1 MAAQDGNGPQPYA
14 AYLQTVVRKGLLEG
28 ELPIVTTNPNWLEE
42 EARQKMPKEGFDYI
56 IGGAG
61 ESATMDANRLAFR
74 QWKIVPR
81 VLKPTTPRDLSVTIF
96 GQKFDVPV
104 LMAPVGIN
112 SLFHQD
118 KEIGVAQACAA
129 LHVPFTLSTASQST
143 LEEVAAATP
152 ESPKWFQ
159 LYWPNDDEVTAS
171 LLKRAKDN
179 GYTALVVTL
188 DTWTLAWRPHDLD
201 TANVPFLLG
210 KGDANGFSD
219 PVFRR
224 KFAEMSDGGTPEDN
238 LLRAALYWNAMA
250 FPGTSHSWEDLKL
263 LKKHWDGPI
272 ILKGIL
278 SVEDAELAVEHGI
291 EGIIV
296 SNHGGRQIDGAIA
309 TLDVLPEIVDAV
321 GSKLTVMMDSGIRTG
336 ADILKALA
344 LGAKAVFVGRPVVY
358 GLGINGKEGA
368 EAVLAGLLADLDLTM
383 GFAGAQ
389 TIADLKRSMLRK
401 IQHSGDVKSSH

>member
-1 MAAQDGNGPQPYA
+1 MADEGGDGPQPYA
-14 AYLQTVVRKGLLEG
+14 AYLRAILQKGVLAG
-28 ELPIVTTNPNWLEE
+28 ELPIVTTNPNLLEE
-42 EARQKMPKEGFDYI
+42 QAKKKMTKAGFDYI

-104 LMAPVGIN
+104 LMAPVGVN
-112 SLFHQD
+112 SLFHED
-118 KEIGVAQACAA
+118 KEIGVAQACAE
-129 LHVPFTLSTASQST
+129 LKVPFTLSTASQST
-143 LEEVAAATP
+143 IEEVAAAIP
-152 ESPKWFQ
+152 ESPRWFQ
-159 LYWPNDDEVTAS
+159 LYWPNDEEITAS
-171 LLKRAKDN
+171 ILKRAKEN
-179 GYTALVVTL
+179 GFTALVVTL
-188 DTWTLAWRPHDLD
+188 DAWTLAWRPSDLD
-201 TANVPFLLG
+201 TANIPFFLG
-210 KGDANGFSD
+210 QGDAIGFSD

-224 KFAEMSDGGTPEDN
+224 KFAEMTDGGTPEE
-238 LLRAALYWNAMA
+238 LTLQAAVYWI
-250 FPGTSHSWEDLKL
+250 GTTYSGTCRSWEDLKI

-278 SVEDAELAVEHGI
+278 SVEDAELAVEHGMD
-291 EGIIV
+291 GIIV

-309 TLDVLPEIVDAV
+309 TIDILPEIVDAV

-336 ADILKALA
+336 ADIVKALA

-368 EAVLAGLLADLDLTM
+368 KAVLAGLLADLDLTM
-383 GFAGAQ
+383 GFVGVKS
-389 TIADLKRSMLRK
+389 IAELKRSMLRK
-401 IQHSGDVKSSH
+401 IQHSGDVRSNF